1 MNLDATLSNRETE
14 VAEVMAFAKCKHD
27 AADKLCISEGTLSAH
42 SFRIYEKLQI
52 NSKSELVIW
61 WFVKKLGVELSKI
74 PYFKTAIAIV
84 MSVFLLH
91 EKELYRRGFMRKED
105 INNCYKIASS

>member
-1 MNLDATLSNRETE
+1 MNLEVKLSKRELE

-61 WFVKKLGVELSKI
+61 WFVKKLGIELSKI
-74 PYFKTAIAIV
+74 PYFKTTLAII
-84 MSVFLLH
+84 MSVFVLH
-91 EKELYRRGFMRKED
+91 EKELYRRGFVRKED
-105 INNCYKIASS
+105 VNVCYKIASS

>member
-74 PYFKTAIAIV
+74 PYFKMVSILIICGFTLVDRDLFIED
-84 MSVFLLH
+84 LP
-91 EKELYRRGFMRKED
+91 EKKM
-105 INNCYKIASS
+105 